1 MPDRRNIKSEAY
13 SWENG
18 EMKLKPDF
26 QIVQMANDYML
37 VPTGDQ
43 IDSFNGTVILNEVS
57 AFILNQL
64 KEDLEKEDLV
74 ERLVMEFDVESA
86 TAREDVDVAVE
97 KMKQIGILI

>member
-1 MPDRRNIKSEAY
+1 
-13 SWENG
+13 
-18 EMKLKPDF
+18 MKLKPDF

-86 TAREDVDVAVE
+86 TAWEDVDAAVE

>member
-1 MPDRRNIKSEAY
+1 
-13 SWENG
+13 
-18 EMKLKPDF
+18 MKLKPDF

-74 ERLVMEFDVESA
+74 ERLVREFDVESA

-97 KMKQIGILI
+97 KLKQIGILI

>member
-1 MPDRRNIKSEAY
+1 
-13 SWENG
+13 
-18 EMKLKPDF
+18 MKLKPDF

-57 AFILNQL
+57 AFMLNQL

-74 ERLVMEFDVESA
+74 ERLVKEFDVESA
-86 TAREDVDVAVE
+86 TAREDVDAAVE

>member
-1 MPDRRNIKSEAY
+1 
-13 SWENG
+13 
-18 EMKLKPDF
+18 MKLKPDF

-37 VPTGDQ
+37 VPIGDQ

>member
-1 MPDRRNIKSEAY
+1 
-13 SWENG
+13 
-18 EMKLKPDF
+18 MKLKPDF

-64 KEDLEKEDLV
+64 KEDLEKEELV

-86 TAREDVDVAVE
+86 TAREDVDAAVE

>member
-1 MPDRRNIKSEAY
+1 
-13 SWENG
+13 
-18 EMKLKPDF
+18 MKLKPDF

-64 KEDLEKEDLV
+64 KEDLEKEELV

>member
-1 MPDRRNIKSEAY
+1 
-13 SWENG
+13 
-18 EMKLKPDF
+18 MKLKPDF

-57 AFILNQL
+57 AFMLNQL

-74 ERLVMEFDVESA
+74 ERLVMEFDVDSA

>member
-1 MPDRRNIKSEAY
+1 
-13 SWENG
+13 
-18 EMKLKPDF
+18 MKLKPDF

-64 KEDLEKEDLV
+64 KENLEKEDLV

-86 TAREDVDVAVE
+86 TAREDVDAAVE

>member
-1 MPDRRNIKSEAY
+1 
-13 SWENG
+13 
-18 EMKLKPDF
+18 MKLIPDF

>member
-1 MPDRRNIKSEAY
+1 
-13 SWENG
+13 
-18 EMKLKPDF
+18 MKLKPDF

-57 AFILNQL
+57 AFMLNQL
-64 KEDLEKEDLV
+64 KEDLEIEDLV
-74 ERLVMEFDVESA
+74 ERLIMEFDVESA
-86 TAREDVDVAVE
+86 TARQDVDAAVE

>member
-1 MPDRRNIKSEAY
+1 
-13 SWENG
+13 
-18 EMKLKPDF
+18 MKLKPDF

-57 AFILNQL
+57 AFLLNQL

-74 ERLVMEFDVESA
+74 ERLVKEFDVESA

>member
-1 MPDRRNIKSEAY
+1 
-13 SWENG
+13 
-18 EMKLKPDF
+18 MKLKPDF

-74 ERLVMEFDVESA
+74 ERLVMEFDVDSA

>member
-1 MPDRRNIKSEAY
+1 
-13 SWENG
+13 
-18 EMKLKPDF
+18 MKLKPDF

-57 AFILNQL
+57 AFLLNQL

-74 ERLVMEFDVESA
+74 ERLVKEFDVESA
-86 TAREDVDVAVE
+86 TARQDVDAAVE

>member
-1 MPDRRNIKSEAY
+1 
-13 SWENG
+13 
-18 EMKLKPDF
+18 MKLKPDF

-57 AFILNQL
+57 AFMLNQL

-86 TAREDVDVAVE
+86 TARKDVDVAVE

>member
-1 MPDRRNIKSEAY
+1 
-13 SWENG
+13 
-18 EMKLKPDF
+18 MKLKPDF

-57 AFILNQL
+57 AFLLDQL
-64 KEDLEKEDLV
+64 KEELEKEDLV
-74 ERLVMEFDVESA
+74 ERLVMEFDVDYA
-86 TAREDVDVAVE
+86 TAREDVDNAVE

>member
-1 MPDRRNIKSEAY
+1 
-13 SWENG
+13 
-18 EMKLKPDF
+18 MKLKPDF
-26 QIVQMANDYML
+26 QIVQMADDYML

>member
-1 MPDRRNIKSEAY
+1 
-13 SWENG
+13 
-18 EMKLKPDF
+18 MKLKPDF

-57 AFILNQL
+57 AFMLNQL

-74 ERLVMEFDVESA
+74 ERLVREFDVESA

>member
-1 MPDRRNIKSEAY
+1 
-13 SWENG
+13 
-18 EMKLKPDF
+18 MKLKPDF
-26 QIVQMANDYML
+26 QIIEMANDYML

-57 AFILNQL
+57 AFLLDQM

-74 ERLVMEFDVESA
+74 ERLLMEFDVDPA
-86 TAREDVDVAVE
+86 TAREDVDAAVE

>member
-1 MPDRRNIKSEAY
+1 
-13 SWENG
+13 
-18 EMKLKPDF
+18 MKLKPDF

-74 ERLVMEFDVESA
+74 ERIVMEFDVESA
-86 TAREDVDVAVE
+86 TAREDVDAAVE

>member
-1 MPDRRNIKSEAY
+1 
-13 SWENG
+13 
-18 EMKLKPDF
+18 MKLKPDF

-57 AFILNQL
+57 AFMLNQL

-74 ERLVMEFDVESA
+74 ERLVKEFDVESA

-97 KMKQIGILI
+97 KLKQIGILI

>member
-1 MPDRRNIKSEAY
+1 
-13 SWENG
+13 
-18 EMKLKPDF
+18 MKLKPDF

-57 AFILNQL
+57 AFLLNQL

-74 ERLVMEFDVESA
+74 ERLVTEFDVESA
-86 TAREDVDVAVE
+86 TARQDVDAAVE

>member
-1 MPDRRNIKSEAY
+1 
-13 SWENG
+13 
-18 EMKLKPDF
+18 MKLKPDF

-86 TAREDVDVAVE
+86 KAREDVDAAVE

>member
-1 MPDRRNIKSEAY
+1 
-13 SWENG
+13 
-18 EMKLKPDF
+18 MKLKPDF

-57 AFILNQL
+57 AFMLNQL
-64 KEDLEKEDLV
+64 KEELEKEDLV
-74 ERLVMEFDVESA
+74 ERLVMEFDVEYA

-97 KMKQIGILI
+97 KLKQIGILI

>member
-1 MPDRRNIKSEAY
+1 
-13 SWENG
+13 
-18 EMKLKPDF
+18 MKLKPDF

-57 AFILNQL
+57 AFMLNQL

-74 ERLVMEFDVESA
+74 ERLVKEFDVESA

>member
-1 MPDRRNIKSEAY
+1 
-13 SWENG
+13 
-18 EMKLKPDF
+18 MKLKPDF

-86 TAREDVDVAVE
+86 TAREDVDVAIE

>member
-1 MPDRRNIKSEAY
+1 
-13 SWENG
+13 
-18 EMKLKPDF
+18 MKLKPDF
-26 QIVQMANDYML
+26 QIVQMANDFML

>member
-1 MPDRRNIKSEAY
+1 
-13 SWENG
+13 
-18 EMKLKPDF
+18 MKLKPDF

>member
-1 MPDRRNIKSEAY
+1 
-13 SWENG
+13 
-18 EMKLKPDF
+18 MKLKPDF

-74 ERLVMEFDVESA
+74 ERLVMEFDVETA

-97 KMKQIGILI
+97 KMKQIGILV

>member
-1 MPDRRNIKSEAY
+1 
-13 SWENG
+13 
-18 EMKLKPDF
+18 MKLKPDF

-57 AFILNQL
+57 AFMLNQL

-74 ERLVMEFDVESA
+74 ERLVREFNVESA

-97 KMKQIGILI
+97 KLKQIGILI

>member
-1 MPDRRNIKSEAY
+1 MT
-13 SWENG
+13 
-18 EMKLKPDF
+18 LKPDF
-26 QIVQMANDYML
+26 PIVQMANDFML

-57 AFILNQL
+57 AFMLNQL

-74 ERLVMEFDVESA
+74 ERLVREFDVESA

-97 KMKQIGILI
+97 KLKQIGILI

>member
-1 MPDRRNIKSEAY
+1 
-13 SWENG
+13 
-18 EMKLKPDF
+18 MKLKPDF

-74 ERLVMEFDVESA
+74 ERLVMEFDVDPA

-97 KMKQIGILI
+97 KIKQIGILI

>member
-1 MPDRRNIKSEAY
+1 
-13 SWENG
+13 
-18 EMKLKPDF
+18 MKLKPDF

-57 AFILNQL
+57 AFMLNQL

-74 ERLVMEFDVESA
+74 ERLIMEFDVESA
-86 TAREDVDVAVE
+86 TARQDVDAAVE

>member
-1 MPDRRNIKSEAY
+1 
-13 SWENG
+13 
-18 EMKLKPDF
+18 MKLKPDF

-57 AFILNQL
+57 AFMLNQL

>member
-1 MPDRRNIKSEAY
+1 
-13 SWENG
+13 
-18 EMKLKPDF
+18 MKLKPDF

-57 AFILNQL
+57 AFMLNQL
-64 KEDLEKEDLV
+64 KEDLV